1 MSLKA
6 FHIVFVSAS
15 TLLAMG
21 MSAWGFWNYSA
32 PESGETLHLVCGI
45 GSAVAVVA
53 LLVYGRYFLKK
64 LQTVSYL

>member
-6 FHIVFVSAS
+6 FHVVFICAS

-21 MSAWGFWNYSA
+21 FGAWEMNAWWEA
-32 PESGETLHLVCGI
+32 RATLDLLLGSLSLLVGI
-45 GSAVAVVA
+45 G

-64 LQTVSYL
+64 LRNVSYL